1 MERWTKAEAQCCVYN
16 FGSLIDAQRTSL
28 LDFLN
33 AHFPPAVY
41 RQHRARQQNAVRNT
55 EHGKSLL
62 SGAEQKFP
70 RCIRKSEMSGT
81 PADLTGY
88 AIVLTAGGDGERLR
102 ASLRE
107 LGASDESLRDFTK
120 ATFPLP
126 GLPQG
131 YGSLQANC
139 AVIAD
144 LCRHSGLPVPVI
156 ITTGPAY
163 SATAKVIPETLQSY
177 GNFGLANI
185 RTIAQDERLHLTA
198 EGLIVAVCEGDLA
211 RPAVNPDET
220 GGPFVKLSAPGE
232 HGEPSA
238 IEWLRSFS
246 CKKIIALQ
254 ATGLYDPSVILA
266 MAAAGKQHDCVG
278 VGILRTTFPPSDPF
292 GTFVIVK
299 RDGRESLAIVEQGI
313 RNDATRGL
321 TDETGQY
328 HLPYNTGLYVFD
340 TELLAGNALPDY
352 ATPPKE
358 ILPSLPRSPKIGY
371 AITDIMPLAHSG
383 AVLAVEP
390 DSYENIKSAGDLP
403 KLAALAQRF
412 GIVDLCK

>member
-1 MERWTKAEAQCCVYN
+1 VCTIWL
-16 FGSLIDAQRTSL
+16 LIDAQRTSL

-33 AHFPPAVY
+33 AHFPPACIGSI
-41 RQHRARQQNAVRNT
+41 VRGSKTPFATT

-177 GNFGLANI
+177 GNFGLA
-185 RTIAQDERLHLTA
+185 T
-198 EGLIVAVCEGDLA
+198 
-211 RPAVNPDET
+211 
-220 GGPFVKLSAPGE
+220 SAP
-232 HGEPSA
+232 
-238 IEWLRSFS
+238 LRR
-246 CKKIIALQ
+246 
-254 ATGLYDPSVILA
+254 
-266 MAAAGKQHDCVG
+266 M
-278 VGILRTTFPPSDPF
+278 
-292 GTFVIVK
+292 
-299 RDGRESLAIVEQGI
+299 
-313 RNDATRGL
+313 
-321 TDETGQY
+321 
-328 HLPYNTGLYVFD
+328 
-340 TELLAGNALPDY
+340 
-352 ATPPKE
+352 
-358 ILPSLPRSPKIGY
+358 
-371 AITDIMPLAHSG
+371 SG
-383 AVLAVEP
+383 
-390 DSYENIKSAGDLP
+390 
-403 KLAALAQRF
+403 
-412 GIVDLCK
+412 CT